1 MSKRKAKSKKNCAKK
16 TKQTCC
22 ICYEEGNVPCRGGHG
37 CTATLCMGCISEMFV
52 RNQDNCPICRRLW
65 FKPDFYK
72 MYTPTTEY
80 QKHWTFSV
88 GMNKVQVRML
98 PTGQAMV
105 MDHCPIMTDL
115 DKMEE
120 YSQDLGVLCGEIS
133 DTEAITMVLT
143 SIDNG
148 EIVLDDKEAWLHI
161 QKQLLAMN
169 IPFVHLEDIY
179 DYFKIQGSHFKEFIK
194 H

>member
-1 MSKRKAKSKKNCAKK
+1 
-16 TKQTCC
+16 
-22 ICYEEGNVPCRGGHG
+22 
-37 CTATLCMGCISEMFV
+37 MFV

-115 DKMEE
+115 DKME
-120 YSQDLGVLCGEIS
+120 
-133 DTEAITMVLT
+133 
-143 SIDNG
+143 
-148 EIVLDDKEAWLHI
+148 
-161 QKQLLAMN
+161 
-169 IPFVHLEDIY
+169 
-179 DYFKIQGSHFKEFIK
+179 
-194 H
+194 